1 MHKKFLTA
9 LVALGVTVT
18 CSGNVFASPLQ
29 DQYNQSLQQYEN
41 ALKGVQDIEDKISA
55 LDNQIGQLNENMGS
69 VDKKIAQSESNIGAT
84 QQKINETKSDIS
96 DEQETYGQRLRAMY
110 INGTTTEY
118 MDVILNSKN
127 FSDLIS
133 KIDAVKS
140 VADYDK
146 QIITN
151 FKTQQ
156 NDVEKQQKILSDEN
170 GKLEALQNENK
181 KKLEDLNDKKAQQD
195 KLIADAKAEEAKHS
209 GEMQKIQQAMDA
221 DKKRIEA
228 LNVPTNVTAKPLA
241 SSSTQGNSNNSGG
254 TNGSTY
260 VGVSGD
266 AIVKYAMQFIGDPY
280 VWGAT
285 GPHSFDCSGLV
296 MHVYSHFGISLDRTS
311 NDQVN
316 DGTAVAG
323 DLQAGDLVFF
333 EPSSDGPNHVAIY
346 AGNGDMIEAPHTGAC
361 VQLVPLRSYCAARRI
376 LH

>member
-9 LVALGVTVT
+9 LVALSVVVT

-41 ALKGVQDIEDKISA
+41 ALKGVQDIEGKISV
-55 LDNQIGQLNENMGS
+55 LDNQIGQLNESMAGT
-69 VDKKIAQSESNIGAT
+69 DKKIAQSQSNIDAT
-84 QQKINETKSDIS
+84 QKKINETKSDIS
-96 DEQETYGQRLRAMY
+96 SEQELYGQRLRAMY
-110 INGTTTEY
+110 VNGTTTQY

-156 NDVEKQQKILSDEN
+156 DDVEKQQKVLSDEN
-170 GKLEALQNENK
+170 GKLQALQNENK
-181 KKLEDLNDKKAQQD
+181 KKLKDLNDKKAQED

-221 DKKRIEA
+221 EKKKIEA
-228 LNVPTNVTAKPLA
+228 LNVPTNVTAKPST
-241 SSSTQGNSNNSGG
+241 SSSQGSSGG
-254 TNGSTY
+254 TNGGTIY
-260 VGVSGD
+260 TGVTGE
-266 AIVKYAMQFIGDPY
+266 AIVSYAKNFLGDKY
-280 VWGAT
+280 VWGAK
-285 GPHSFDCSGLV
+285 GPNEFDCSGLV
-296 MHVYSHFGISLDRTS
+296 WYVYKHFGITLGEDTYS
-311 NDQVN
+311 QVN
-316 DGTAVAG
+316 DGEAVTG
-323 DLQAGDLVFF
+323 SLQPGDLVFF
-333 EPSSDGPNHVAIY
+333 YPSAKGPDHVGIY
-346 AGNGDMIEAPHTGAC
+346 VGDNAFIQAPHTGD
-361 VQLVPLRSYCAARRI
+361 VVKISPLYPGSYCAARRI